1 MAQNFQAASLQ
12 PAGQSRNSRI
22 LLTGAF
28 GAGGG
33 LVGALLGELQFAE
46 DSYTFFEDNLYL
58 GAGVWFMLAMV
69 GISVALAATESVFQ
83 KNTEK
88 LSAHIPLALAAG
100 LGGGFGAGMIA
111 QYVYSDIIGSDS
123 QRLAR
128 VIGWAIAGGLGGL
141 AVGLSFRSNTRIRNG
156 ALGGLGGGAIGGVLF
171 DPIAEAIGGESAMSA
186 RMVALIAIGA
196 AIGLLMGLLDA
207 ASTNYLVEVLS
218 REGAPRVIPLYD
230 AVSIVGCAR
239 NVAVTLTRD
248 PQIKE
253 HHIRLTRTP
262 QGLQA
267 EALPGASPFNLNG
280 SVTQSGIATSG
291 SVIVVG
297 STSLRIVGKSGASSS
312 GGQPAQ
318 VAMSSSQYQ
327 TQSTPRDNRGPSAP
341 SNQPTPR
348 PARPTIQMKP
358 KN

>member
-1 MAQNFQAASLQ
+1 MAQNFQTASSQ

-33 LVGALLGELQFAE
+33 LVGALLGEIQFVA
-46 DSYTFFEDNLYL
+46 DSYRFFEDNFYL

-88 LSAHIPLALAAG
+88 LSAHLPLALAAG
-100 LGGGFGAGMIA
+100 LGGGFLAGIIA
-111 QYVYSDIIGSDS
+111 QYVYSDVIGSDS

-141 AVGLSFRSNTRIRNG
+141 AVGFSFRSTTRIRNG
-156 ALGGLGGGAIGGVLF
+156 ALGGLGGGAIGGILF
-171 DPIAEAIGGESAMSA
+171 DPIAEAIGGESAVSA

-218 REGAPRVIPLYD
+218 REGPPRVIPLYD

-267 EALPGASPFNLNG
+267 EALPGAPPFNLNG

-297 STSLRIVGKSGASSS
+297 STSLRIVGKSGGSNAGSQSLPVAMPTAQYQTPNVPQDNPSSPVPS
-312 GGQPAQ
+312 GQPA
-318 VAMSSSQYQ
+318 
-327 TQSTPRDNRGPSAP
+327 
-341 SNQPTPR
+341 PR